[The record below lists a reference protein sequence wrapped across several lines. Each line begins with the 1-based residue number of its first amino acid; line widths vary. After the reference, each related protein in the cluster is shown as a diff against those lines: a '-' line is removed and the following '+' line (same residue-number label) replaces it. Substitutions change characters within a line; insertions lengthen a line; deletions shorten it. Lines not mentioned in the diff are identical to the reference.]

1 MFIKRVGHGVVSV
14 GVMAQAVLVWG
25 LVVGG
30 VCGAVQAEAL
40 VLYSGRSKSL
50 VEPIVERFMQETG
63 IQVRVKYGKT
73 AQLSVALLEE
83 GEKSPADVFW
93 SQDAGALGAMV
104 SGGMFLPI
112 DEQALSLVPKAY
124 RGGGGHWV
132 ATSGRARVLAYSS
145 VRVSGDHLP
154 GSVFDLTDSK
164 YHGKVGWAPSNA
176 SFQAFVT
183 AMRKTHGQEAARAWL
198 LGMIENEAQVY
209 PKNTAI
215 IQGIAAGEVDYGLPN
230 HYYLLRF
237 KTADKDYP
245 VEQSSFEAG
254 DIGNLVNV
262 AGVGVLKTSSH
273 REAAQKFVAYLL
285 SSKAQ
290 QYFTSE
296 TFEYPV
302 VADVIAS
309 PRLQPLESLREGSP
323 AVDLDTL
330 EDLKGTLELL
340 AEVGLR

>member
-1 MFIKRVGHGVVSV
+1 MSISQARQGALSIRVI
-14 GVMAQAVLVWG
+14 AKAVLVWG
-25 LVVGG
+25 LVVLGI
-30 VCGAVQAEAL
+30 CGSVGAEEI
-40 VLYSGRSKSL
+40 VLYSGRSKAL
-50 VEPIVERFMQETG
+50 VGPIVERFTAETG
-63 IQVRVKYGKT
+63 IGVRVKYGKT
-73 AQLSVALLEE
+73 AQLSVMLQEE
-83 GEKSPADVFW
+83 GEGSPADVFW
-93 SQDAGALGAMV
+93 SQDAGALGALV
-104 SGGMFLPI
+104 SAEMFTAL
-112 DEQALSLVPKAY
+112 DEQTLALVPETY
-124 RGGGGHWV
+124 RGADGLWV

-145 VRVSGDHLP
+145 VRVGEDDLP
-154 GSVFDLTDSK
+154 GSVFDLTDAK
-164 YHGKVGWAPSNA
+164 YRGKVGWAPTNA

-183 AMRKTHGQEAARAWL
+183 AMRKTHGQDATKAWL
-198 LGMIENEAQVY
+198 VAMLANDAQAY

-237 KTADKDYP
+237 KTADKHYP
-245 VEQSSFEAG
+245 VEQTAFTTG

-262 AGVGVLKTSSH
+262 AGVGVLKTSEH
-273 REAAQKFVAYLL
+273 KEAARAFVAYLL

-290 QYFTSE
+290 QYFASE

-309 PRLQPLESLREGSP
+309 PRLRPLESLRGESP
-323 AVDLDTL
+323 VVDLDTL

>member
-1 MFIKRVGHGVVSV
+1 MLSEHLRMGRLVGCVIVAAVVLGCSV
-14 GVMAQAVLVWG
+14 FTTAS
-25 LVVGG
+25 
-30 VCGAVQAEAL
+30 AEQI
-40 VLYSGRSKSL
+40 VLYSGRSKAL
-50 VEPIVERFMQETG
+50 VEPIVQRFTEETG

-73 AQLSVALLEE
+73 AQLAVALQEE
-83 GEKSPADVFW
+83 GEQSPADVFW
-93 SQDAGALGAMV
+93 SQDAGALGALV
-104 SGGMFLPI
+104 GAEMFVPLS
-112 DEQALSLVPKAY
+112 EQTLLSVPEAY
-124 RGGGGHWV
+124 RGADGLWV

-145 VRVSGDHLP
+145 ARVVDSDLP
-154 GSVFDLTDSK
+154 ASVFDLTDPK
-164 YHGKVGWAPSNA
+164 YRGRVGWAPTNA

-183 AMRKTHGQEAARAWL
+183 AMRKAHGQEATKAWL
-198 LGMIENEAQVY
+198 IAMIGNNAQAY
-209 PKNTAI
+209 AKNTAI

-245 VEQSSFEAG
+245 VEQMAFKAG

-262 AGVGVLKTSSH
+262 AGAGVLKTSTH
-273 REAAQKFVAYLL
+273 QEAAEALIAYLL
-285 SSKAQ
+285 SPKAQ
-290 QYFTSE
+290 QYFASE

-302 VADVIAS
+302 VADVIPS
-309 PRLQPLESLREGSP
+309 PRLQPLESLRGEAP